1 MIYSVGHGGTPKRS
15 RQGEGCLDYMAS
27 LRLSLGY
34 VVSKPVVS
42 KHESL
47 ENICKVPGS
56 VF

>member
-1 MIYSVGHGGTPKRS
+1 MIYSVGHGGMPKRS

-47 ENICKVPGS
+47 ENICKAPGS